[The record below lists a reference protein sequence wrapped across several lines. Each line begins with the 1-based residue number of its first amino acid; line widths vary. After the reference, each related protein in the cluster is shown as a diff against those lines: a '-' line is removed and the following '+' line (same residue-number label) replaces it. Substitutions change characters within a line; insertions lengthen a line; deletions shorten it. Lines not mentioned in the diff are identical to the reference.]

1 MRTIALLLALAGCQ
15 YRGDESVQTRPLFD
29 GVTGAQAY
37 SAYAVVVSWP
47 RATDATTDQ
56 PAMRYSVWSANPMD
70 MAHDFTTDV
79 PPAVVQT
86 GTLKALVGALTPAT
100 GYVFMAHATNVAG
113 VRDKNVAQID
123 ATTLAA
129 PPSRTLAADVQPILA
144 QSCAAV
150 GRCHGPKDASGA
162 GMDAGMDLSTA
173 ASSAAALVGVAATI
187 NPAAH
192 RVRVQAHDSGNSFL
206 MDKLL
211 GILSPSDG
219 AKQPPDNSLPAIT
232 DDQIRII
239 SEWIDQGAMP

>member
-1 MRTIALLLALAGCQ
+1 MRTIALLLALGACA
-15 YRGDESVQTRPLFD
+15 YRGDEGVQTRPLFD
-29 GVTGAQAY
+29 GVSDVQPY

-47 RATDATTDQ
+47 LAIDPSTDQ
-56 PAMRYSVWSANPMD
+56 ATMRYGVWSADPMD
-70 MAHDFTTDV
+70 MAHDFTTDQM
-79 PPAVVQT
+79 PAVVQT

-100 GYVFMAHATNVAG
+100 QYVFMAHATNLGG
-113 VRDKNVAQID
+113 VRDKNVRQVD

-129 PPSRTLAADVQPILA
+129 PPNRTLAADVQPILS
-144 QSCAAV
+144 QSCAAT

-173 ASSAAALVGVAATI
+173 ASSAAALIGVQAAI

-211 GILSPSDG
+211 GILGPSDG
-219 AKQPPDNSLPAIT
+219 ARQPPDTSLPAIS
-232 DDQIRII
+232 DDQVRII